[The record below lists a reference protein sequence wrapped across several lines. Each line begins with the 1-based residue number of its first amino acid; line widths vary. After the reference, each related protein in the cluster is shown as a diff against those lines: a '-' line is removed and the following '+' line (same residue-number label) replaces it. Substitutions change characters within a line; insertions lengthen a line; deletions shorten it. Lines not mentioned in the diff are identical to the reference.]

1 MALEK
6 VCLTVLKGSAN
17 IRTMTTYA
25 PMDKETVFQ
34 LQDSADKM
42 YNALQV
48 LMTSPKLISLLQ
60 VNDQKAFDQAK
71 EAVQSYENKLFHI

>member
-1 MALEK
+1 
-6 VCLTVLKGSAN
+6 
-17 IRTMTTYA
+17 MTTYA